1 MNDFDFLK
9 KYLGTAGF
17 FGLPLE
23 KKIGK
28 KSICFLLLQVKCV
41 FDRNEKFV
49 HARDRNFFSA
59 SICFFK

>member
-1 MNDFDFLK
+1 MNDFDFFK
-9 KYLGTAGF
+9 KYLDCMFLRA
-17 FGLPLE
+17 PVR

-28 KSICFLLLQVKCV
+28 NVFVFLLLQLKCV

-59 SICFFK
+59 SICFLK